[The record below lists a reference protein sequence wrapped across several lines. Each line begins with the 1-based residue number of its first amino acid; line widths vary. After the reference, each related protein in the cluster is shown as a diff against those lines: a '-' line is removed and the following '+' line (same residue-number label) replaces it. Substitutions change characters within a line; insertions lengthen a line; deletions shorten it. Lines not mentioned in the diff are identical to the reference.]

1 MRHWT
6 HISALYKTGNHN
18 IKANLFSASVLLC
31 THKKMLKSIER
42 TSVGFV
48 GSKSIQ
54 RFANPSCSTSSHTCD
69 YPSHSCLVHFN
80 FRSTLSHTHTHTCK
94 GWLGGHV
101 GSQMQRFGKNQF
113 AQLELLIVAFS
124 VLYCA
129 TTHIRL
135 IRNPITLS
143 INSTTRD
150 AVLGF
155 FAPHLQTH
163 IHTHTIS
170 PKGRSHSF
178 GSACNAITF
187 E

>member
-6 HISALYKTGNHN
+6 HMSALYKTGNHN

-31 THKKMLKSIER
+31 TQKKMLKSIVR
-42 TSVGFV
+42 TSVSFV
-48 GSKSIQ
+48 GSKSIQLQ

-80 FRSTLSHTHTHTCK
+80 FRSTLSHTHTCK
-94 GWLGGHV
+94 GWQGGRV
-101 GSQMQRFGKNQF
+101 GSQLQCVGKNQF

-129 TTHIRL
+129 TAHIRL
-135 IRNPITLS
+135 IRNPITLALFANS

-163 IHTHTIS
+163 IHTHNFAE
-170 PKGRSHSF
+170 GSF
-178 GSACNAITF
+178 PLVWQRM
-187 E
+187 